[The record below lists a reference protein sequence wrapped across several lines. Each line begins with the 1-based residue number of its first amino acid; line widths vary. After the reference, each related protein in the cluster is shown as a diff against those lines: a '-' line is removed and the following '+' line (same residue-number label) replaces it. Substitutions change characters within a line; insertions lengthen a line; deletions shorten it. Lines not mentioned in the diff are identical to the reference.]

1 MRPDLI
7 KHFIGGALIAA
18 MVALAFSRDL
28 DALTSALVGL
38 TAATAVGVAKEAL
51 WDRWL
56 GRGVS
61 DIDDLY
67 ATIGGG
73 ALGAAAWI
81 PISMLLDATRYG
93 GFFYAQ

>member
-1 MRPDLI
+1 MRRDLVQ
-7 KHFIGGALIAA
+7 HFVGGALIAA
-18 MVALAFSRDL
+18 MVALAFSRDIDVL
-28 DALTSALVGL
+28 AAALVGL
-38 TAATAVGVAKEAL
+38 TAATAAGIAKEAL

-73 ALGAAAWI
+73 AFGAVAWI
-81 PISMLLDATRYG
+81 PIPILLDATRYG
-93 GFFYAQ
+93 GFFYAP